1 MFNPRFPH
9 TLRVKRSVVEG
20 GEPVVDENGNI
31 LYDYI
36 PLTAVEM
43 VDEEPVRD
51 ADGDFVTYEV
61 GFINFGYRTASSNTR
76 TAGDVVVA
84 DFKIA
89 CPMFLTE
96 LRYDD
101 ILEISD
107 YDRTYTA
114 KLVKK
119 TTFNL
124 GTNIWFNEI
133 KN

>member
-51 ADGDFVTYEV
+51 ADGAFVT
-61 GFINFGYRTASSNTR
+61 YRTASSNTR

-101 ILEISD
+101 ILEVSD

>member
-9 TLRVKRSVVEG
+9 TLKVKRARMTAGQPEIDSEG
-20 GEPVVDENGNI
+20 NV
-31 LYDYI
+31 LYDY
-36 PLTAVEM
+36 LTLTLVAM
-43 VDEEPVRD
+43 IDNEP
-51 ADGDFVTYEV
+51 AMENGQFVTYTAESV
-61 GFINFGYRTASSNTR
+61 NFGYRTSSANTQ
-76 TAGDVVVA
+76 TAGDVIRA

-101 ILEISD
+101 ILELTD
-107 YDRTYTA
+107 YDRTFTG
-114 KLVKK
+114 KVVKK

-124 GTNIWFNEI
+124 GTNIWFDEI

>member
-9 TLRVKRSVVEG
+9 TLKVKRVRMTAGQPEIDIDGNVV
-20 GEPVVDENGNI
+20 
-31 LYDYI
+31 YDY
-36 PLTAVEM
+36 LTLTLVEM
-43 VDEEPVRD
+43 ADEEPVRN
-51 ADGDFVTYEV
+51 AEGAFVTFTAESV
-61 GFINFGYRTASSNTR
+61 GFGYRTASANTQ
-76 TAGDVVVA
+76 TAGDVVKA

-101 ILEISD
+101 ILELTD
-107 YDRTYTA
+107 YDRTYEG
-114 KLVKK
+114 KVVKK

-124 GTNIWFNEI
+124 GTNIWFDEI